1 MEKKTYF
8 DYFGGE
14 TTGSADGQGEV
25 GNSAAPAEAPAHDL
39 RVSQR
44 IPIGMSVKVQT
55 PDGAEEFA
63 TTRNVSNRGV
73 CFVSDRPY
81 KVDDEVTVEL
91 YVGPNRHVGPLP
103 GRIAWAFRTTNAW
116 EHGVTWSKQVNM
128 GLATEVPTP
137 HPNPPAGGSAA

>member
-14 TTGSADGQGEV
+14 TTGSPDGPGEV
-25 GNSAAPAEAPAHDL
+25 GNPAPPAKTHAQDL

-73 CFVSDRPY
+73 CFVSTRPY
-81 KVDDEVTVEL
+81 KVDEEVRVEL
-91 YVGPNRHVGPLP
+91 YVGPNRHLGPLP
-103 GRIAWAFRTTNAW
+103 GRIAWAFRTGDAW

-128 GLATEVPTP
+128 GLATEVPAP
-137 HPNPPAGGSAA
+137 DPNPHG

>member
-1 MEKKTYF
+1 VEKKTYF

-14 TTGSADGQGEV
+14 ATGSPDGQGEV
-25 GNSAAPAEAPAHDL
+25 GNSAPQAEAPAQDL

-73 CFVSDRPY
+73 CFVSNTPY
-81 KVDDEVTVEL
+81 KVDDEVRVEL

-103 GRIAWAFRTTNAW
+103 GRIAWAFRTAEAW
-116 EHGVTWSKQVNM
+116 EHGVTWTKQVNM
-128 GLATEVPTP
+128 GLATAAQASNPTP
-137 HPNPPAGGSAA
+137 HGGSSAA

>member
-1 MEKKTYF
+1 MAKKTYF

-14 TTGSADGQGEV
+14 TTGASEGQGEV
-25 GNSAAPAEAPAHDL
+25 GNSAPPAEAPAQDL

-73 CFVSDRPY
+73 CFVSERPY
-81 KVDDEVTVEL
+81 KVDDEVRVEL

-116 EHGVTWSKQVNM
+116 EHGVTWTKQVNM
-128 GLATEVPTP
+128 GLATEVQASDLTP
-137 HPNPPAGGSAA
+137 HGEGSAS